1 MPLPTDPDLLAAAL
15 IGYQEMRKDIDA
27 RMSELRARIG
37 GQPASAPLAEAGAT
51 KRSVSPAARRRM
63 AAAQKKRWAAVRK
76 AEAEAAATPP
86 KAKKRHLS
94 PEGRARIIAAT
105 KRRWGSAEEGQGSE
119 SRAEARRPRGQACG
133 GPERPARKAAAK
145 TTKPAIVTKKAARRS
160 SSGKSVAVK
169 RSTAAKVQEP
179 QVAGPAPETVAA
191 TS

>member
-63 AAAQKKRWAAVRK
+63 AAAQKRRWAAARK
-76 AEAEAAATPP
+76 AQAGAAATQP
-86 KAKKRHLS
+86 KTKKRHLS

-105 KRRWGSAEEGQGSE
+105 KRRWAAL
-119 SRAEARRPRGQACG
+119 RKAKAAKAAPKAAAHAVK
-133 GPERPARKAAAK
+133 PAAALKRPARKAAAK

-169 RSTAAKVQEP
+169 RSKAAKVQEP
-179 QVAGPAPETVAA
+179 QIIGPAPETVAA